1 MKYVFGTGNGT
12 ISNTESDG
20 SARAI
25 IVNHLRRLADKIENG
40 ETNVHE
46 MSDTLRLRHEEFAQN
61 DLTVVYN
68 DPKDQINLRMV
79 SPAYAVMEKLKDCA

>member
-40 ETNVHE
+40 ETN
-46 MSDTLRLRHEEFAQN
+46 D
-61 DLTVVYN
+61 